1 MQTSRPFI
9 IYIDSKNRL
18 SGGTSSNF
26 DFQIELPKN
35 NNYDTVALLGA
46 SIPKSW
52 YAVQNGYNQF
62 TFQEDNVTP
71 PVRLSI
77 PVGWYSRGLFATT
90 VGALLNAQAL
100 INSNLR
106 ADGLIPNNFTVVA
119 SAATAGGDDNK
130 LTFIVT
136 KDILARVD
144 QPRIIFTDTD
154 FTAVQFGFALGSI
167 NIFENNTLESSS
179 VQNMQ
184 SLNCLI
190 VKSDLVRYGVLE
202 FIPCSAESNW
212 SIVQYICQEIDYRG
226 RELVANIGSTSK
238 FNFQIIGNNEKL
250 VDLNGLDVQLRLI
263 FFKREDY
270 FDIARSHIILKNLD
284 RLET

>member
-26 DFQIELPKN
+26 DYQIELPKN

-52 YAVQNGYNQF
+52 YAIQSGYNQF
-62 TFQEDNVTP
+62 TFQEDAVTP
-71 PVRLSI
+71 PVRLSV
-77 PVGWYSRGLFATT
+77 PLGWYSRAKFAFQIS
-90 VGALLNAQAL
+90 LMLNAQAL
-100 INSNLR
+100 LNSNLR

-119 SAATAGGDDNK
+119 SSATAGGDDDRM
-130 LTFIVT
+130 TFIVN

-144 QPRIIFTDTD
+144 QPRITFTDTD
-154 FTAVQFGFALGSI
+154 FTCVQFGFALGSI
-167 NIFENNTLESSS
+167 NVFANNTLQSSS

-190 VKSDLVRYGVLE
+190 IKSDLVRYGFLE
-202 FIPCSAESNW
+202 YIPCSGEGNLSV
-212 SIVQYICQEIDYRG
+212 IQYICQQIEYRG
-226 RELVANIGSTSK
+226 RELVSNIGNTSK